1 MAATQIAQARGAKVI
16 ATAGS
21 KAKRDLLK
29 ALGVTYI
36 LDSRSTNFVN
46 DVREITGAGVDVV
59 LNSLAGEAM
68 ERSIDCL
75 RAFGRFV
82 ELGKRDYVTDTHIGL
97 RPFRKNLTY
106 FGVDLDQLMVGRK
119 SVGEKAYADVMKMFD
134 KGTYRPLPYSVFKA
148 TDVLEAFHLMQHS
161 GHIGKIVVRPPTPG
175 SVRAANKPL
184 AISGQGTHVIT
195 GAFGGF
201 GLETAKWLVE
211 HGARH
216 LVLIGRKGAATEE
229 AKAAVEHFTR
239 HGVKVLADPCDVT
252 DARAL
257 QKLFE
262 KIHTTMPPVV
272 GVMHAAMVLGD
283 TIIAN
288 LDEEQFHRVL
298 KPKVDGANNLDM
310 LTRGMQLD
318 YFLLFSSVTTLI
330 GNPGQ
335 GNYVAANAYMEGLA
349 RRRRQE
355 GLPALAIG
363 WGPITDV
370 GVVARNQRLQSNLQK
385 LTGVTGMR
393 AREALDLMAQA
404 LEQPATQ
411 AELAVLTISP
421 NNSSFSS
428 DRLPVLR
435 SPTYASFILNAGGSE
450 SDVGRVDLRALLKSE
465 GIEAVRHKVGG
476 IIVAQLARVL
486 HAREEDISRTR
497 PLGEIG
503 LDSLMALELVLNLEE
518 CFGMRIALSG
528 SVGVLT
534 ISGVAEEIIAHLN
547 ADHPREDVAV
557 TALAEQ
563 HAETV
568 DAGQLEALKTAV
580 GEDNQ
585 KVKRLLN

>member
-1 MAATQIAQARGAKVI
+1 
-16 ATAGS
+16 
-21 KAKRDLLK
+21 
-29 ALGVTYI
+29 
-36 LDSRSTNFVN
+36 
-46 DVREITGAGVDVV
+46 
-59 LNSLAGEAM
+59 
-68 ERSIDCL
+68 
-75 RAFGRFV
+75 
-82 ELGKRDYVTDTHIGL
+82 
-97 RPFRKNLTY
+97 
-106 FGVDLDQLMVGRK
+106 
-119 SVGEKAYADVMKMFD
+119 
-134 KGTYRPLPYSVFKA
+134 
-148 TDVLEAFHLMQHS
+148 
-161 GHIGKIVVRPPTPG
+161 
-175 SVRAANKPL
+175 
-184 AISGQGTHVIT
+184 
-195 GAFGGF
+195 
-201 GLETAKWLVE
+201 
-211 HGARH
+211 
-216 LVLIGRKGAATEE
+216 
-229 AKAAVEHFTR
+229 VEHFTR

-310 LTRGMQLD
+310 ITRGVALD

-349 RRRRQE
+349 RN
-355 GLPALAIG
+355 A
-363 WGPITDV
+363 
-370 GVVARNQRLQSNLQK
+370 RLQTNLQK

-404 LEQPATQ
+404 LEQPSTQ

-476 IIVAQLARVL
+476 IIVAQLARVR

-547 ADHPREDVAV
+547 ADHPREEVASA
-557 TALAEQ
+557 ALAEQ

-568 DAGQLEALKTAV
+568 DPGQFEALKTMV
-580 GEDNQ
+580 GEETQ